1 MVRKTILIIDDS
13 EIDKLMLENILL
25 CDYFVETAE
34 NGFKGME
41 LILHGDKKI
50 DCILLDL
57 HMPIMDGFGVL
68 ELLKDS
74 NISDIPVIIISAEST
89 SENLFKSF
97 SFNAADFI
105 CNLLNRRQSLK
116 ESPPRLKRKS
126 DHSIYF
132 FISVCSTTL
141 FPRRVI
147 A

>member
-25 CDYFVETAE
+25 MDYFVETAE

-41 LILHGDKKI
+41 LILHGEKKI

-105 CNLLNRRQSLK
+105 CKPFEPQTIL
-116 ESPPRLKRKS
+116 E
-126 DHSIYF
+126 
-132 FISVCSTTL
+132 
-141 FPRRVI
+141 RV
-147 A
+147 AAALEKKK

>member
-1 MVRKTILIIDDS
+1 MVRKTILVIDDS

-25 CDYFVETAE
+25 MDYFVETAE

-74 NISDIPVIIISAEST
+74 NVSDIPVIIISAEST

-105 CNLLNRRQSLK
+105 CKPFEPQTIL
-116 ESPPRLKRKS
+116 E
-126 DHSIYF
+126 
-132 FISVCSTTL
+132 
-141 FPRRVI
+141 RV
-147 A
+147 AAALEKKK

>member
-74 NISDIPVIIISAEST
+74 NVSDIPVIIISAEST

-105 CNLLNRRQSLK
+105 CKPFEPQTIL
-116 ESPPRLKRKS
+116 E
-126 DHSIYF
+126 
-132 FISVCSTTL
+132 
-141 FPRRVI
+141 RV
-147 A
+147 AAALEKKK

>member
-25 CDYFVETAE
+25 MDYFVETAE

-105 CNLLNRRQSLK
+105 CKPFEPQTIL
-116 ESPPRLKRKS
+116 E
-126 DHSIYF
+126 
-132 FISVCSTTL
+132 
-141 FPRRVI
+141 RV
-147 A
+147 AAALEKKQ

>member
-25 CDYFVETAE
+25 MDYFVETAE

-74 NISDIPVIIISAEST
+74 NVSDIPVIIISAEST

-105 CNLLNRRQSLK
+105 CKPFEPQTILERVAAALEK
-116 ESPPRLKRKS
+116 KR
-126 DHSIYF
+126 
-132 FISVCSTTL
+132 
-141 FPRRVI
+141 
-147 A
+147 

>member
-1 MVRKTILIIDDS
+1 
-13 EIDKLMLENILL
+13 MLENILL

-74 NISDIPVIIISAEST
+74 NVSDIPVIIISAEST

-105 CNLLNRRQSLK
+105 CKPFEPQTILERVAAALEKKKIITQYISLSQFAPPLFFQEELL
-116 ESPPRLKRKS
+116 P
-126 DHSIYF
+126 DWGID
-132 FISVCSTTL
+132 
-141 FPRRVI
+141 
-147 A
+147 

>member
-25 CDYFVETAE
+25 MDYFVETAE

-105 CNLLNRRQSLK
+105 CKPFEPQTIL
-116 ESPPRLKRKS
+116 E
-126 DHSIYF
+126 
-132 FISVCSTTL
+132 
-141 FPRRVI
+141 RV
-147 A
+147 AAALEKKK

>member
-25 CDYFVETAE
+25 MDYFVETAE

-74 NISDIPVIIISAEST
+74 NVSDIPVIIISAEST

-105 CNLLNRRQSLK
+105 CKPFEPQTIL
-116 ESPPRLKRKS
+116 E
-126 DHSIYF
+126 
-132 FISVCSTTL
+132 
-141 FPRRVI
+141 RVAAAI
-147 A
+147 EKKK

>member
-25 CDYFVETAE
+25 MDYFVETAE

-74 NISDIPVIIISAEST
+74 NVSDIPVIIISAEST

-105 CNLLNRRQSLK
+105 CKPFEPQTIL
-116 ESPPRLKRKS
+116 E
-126 DHSIYF
+126 
-132 FISVCSTTL
+132 
-141 FPRRVI
+141 RV
-147 A
+147 AAALEKKK

>member
-25 CDYFVETAE
+25 MDYFVETAE

-41 LILHGDKKI
+41 LILHGEKKI

-74 NISDIPVIIISAEST
+74 NVSDIPVIIISAEST

-105 CNLLNRRQSLK
+105 CKPFEPQTILERVAAALEK
-116 ESPPRLKRKS
+116 KR
-126 DHSIYF
+126 
-132 FISVCSTTL
+132 
-141 FPRRVI
+141 
-147 A
+147 

>member
-25 CDYFVETAE
+25 MDYFVETAE

-105 CNLLNRRQSLK
+105 CKPFEPQTILERVAAALEK
-116 ESPPRLKRKS
+116 KR
-126 DHSIYF
+126 
-132 FISVCSTTL
+132 
-141 FPRRVI
+141 
-147 A
+147 